1 MVRARA
7 VRWLAKLL
15 LLNLSLL
22 LCVLVAE
29 ISLRAL
35 MDPVNFLRPTLMD
48 DPVLGHRVEPG
59 SGGHDGN
66 GLRNPAIPERAE
78 IVTIGDSQTYGV
90 SAMAFNSWPSWL
102 SRMTGQSVYNVA
114 LGGWGPIQYEVLLE
128 ELAFTLNP
136 KTVVLGLY
144 LGNDVFDAYRVVYG
158 LDHWKSRRLA
168 DGATLISPYES
179 VNRPRG
185 LSALVRFRAW
195 IGQKSILYRLAVSS
209 AGQLLGRL
217 EIALRSVDPGITI
230 IDDPDLRT
238 AFTPQRRL
246 LGLDRSRPEV
256 QEGLRLT
263 FDALERMIG
272 KTREKG
278 IQLVVLVIPTK
289 EAVFEER
296 LIGRPDLANAD
307 AIKLLLGAEA
317 EIREEIKR
325 FVETRG
331 IPFVDPRKAMTSAAD
346 TEPIYP
352 SNEGGHPVSAGY
364 RAIAAAVAEEI
375 AH

>member
-1 MVRARA
+1 
-7 VRWLAKLL
+7 
-15 LLNLSLL
+15 
-22 LCVLVAE
+22 
-29 ISLRAL
+29 
-35 MDPVNFLRPTLMD
+35 
-48 DPVLGHRVEPG
+48 
-59 SGGHDGN
+59 
-66 GLRNPAIPERAE
+66 LRNPAIPERAE

-179 VNRPRG
+179 VNRARG

-307 AIKLLLGAEA
+307 AIKVLLGAEA

-331 IPFVDPRKAMTSAAD
+331 IPFVDPRKAMTSAGD